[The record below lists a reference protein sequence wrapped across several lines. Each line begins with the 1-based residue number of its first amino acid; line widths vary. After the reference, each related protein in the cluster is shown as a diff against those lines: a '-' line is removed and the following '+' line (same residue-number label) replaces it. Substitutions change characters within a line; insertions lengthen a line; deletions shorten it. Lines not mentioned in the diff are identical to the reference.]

1 TARVRLEAD
10 PTQMFRPEN
19 IRPTMPPSMQPMKCG
34 LNLSQAPDVGGL
46 RLGMTVAQAQAL
58 FPSLNVSTPSDTG
71 VQSAMLKSGELNS
84 RPQSRSY
91 FEGVETVALEFTDG
105 RLSFIRVN
113 YPATNR
119 WGSSDEFVS
128 EIAQK
133 LNIQGTWKRFY
144 DWENKSVRDI
154 KDLRDQAL
162 ECNGFRI
169 VAGIGV
175 EGIGGDQRPHFFF
188 EDMNAIEAVEKRQK

>member
-1 TARVRLEAD
+1 
-10 PTQMFRPEN
+10 
-19 IRPTMPPSMQPMKCG
+19 
-34 LNLSQAPDVGGL
+34 
-46 RLGMTVAQAQAL
+46 MTIAQVQAL

-71 VQSAMLKSGELNS
+71 VQSATLKSSELNYS
-84 RPQSRSY
+84 PQSRSY
-91 FEGVETVALEFTDG
+91 FEGVEAVALEFTDG

-119 WGSSDEFVS
+119 WGSSDEFVAVTA
-128 EIAQK
+128 EK
-133 LNIQGTWKRFY
+133 LNVQGAWKRFY

-175 EGIGGDQRPHFFF
+175 EGTGGDQRPHFFF
-188 EDMNAIEAVEKRQK
+188 EDMNAVQAVEKRQK